1 MPAQKD
7 YLHTC
12 RALHS
17 DLMEILYGRRQ
28 DIRQIEDATAE
39 IRENRQLTYEDIERI
54 LDRNV
59 WNADMFGY
67 WPRRQDIESIL
78 KSKIWSFKEL
88 PGRQDEV
95 ITDMYSVFRQI
106 EPISVILRFVMPEE
120 YGIISAPVEK
130 VLGINYFGSNE
141 MRPEYLHLEK
151 YRTYL
156 CDLRSLRK
164 ERDFDRVADV
174 DMALWVLQM
183 GVLEGRFKDRE
194 DHEILRKDFRK
205 DYKLRAIQAKN
216 LTKHLFRPDTM
227 HRLDLAEALLS
238 SDLQF
243 SGQIAGI
250 EFERSIKIKTKA
262 NPKDGLRNEIEKFC
276 RGKSSHIKYACEAA
290 LDTRNRDAHPDPKP
304 PLDRQEIENLVNVTR
319 QINHMKSK

>member
-12 RALHS
+12 LALHS
-17 DLMEILYGRRQ
+17 DLTEILYGRRQ
-28 DIRQIEDATAE
+28 DIRRIEDVTAE
-39 IRENRQLTYEDIERI
+39 IRKNRQLTYEDIERI

-67 WPRRQDIESIL
+67 WPKRQDIESIL
-78 KSKIWSFKEL
+78 NLNFKDL
-88 PGRQDEV
+88 PGRQDDV
-95 ITDMYSVFRQI
+95 IRDMYSVFRQI

-130 VLGINYFGSNE
+130 VLGVNYFGSHE
-141 MRPEYLHLEK
+141 MDPEYLHLEK
-151 YRTYL
+151 YKIYL
-156 CDLRSLRK
+156 YDLRSLRK

-174 DMALWVLQM
+174 DMALWVLQI
-183 GVLEGRFKDRE
+183 GVLERRLKDHE
-194 DHEILRKDFRK
+194 DQEILRKLREYFRQ
-205 DYKLRAIQAKN
+205 DSKLRAIQARN

-243 SGQIAGI
+243 AGQIAGI
-250 EFERSIKIKTKA
+250 EFERSIKRKTNA
-262 NPKDGLRNEIEKFC
+262 NPKDGLRNEVEKFC
-276 RGKSSHIKYACEAA
+276 LDKSYDIRSDCEAA
-290 LDTRNRDAHPDPKP
+290 LNTRNRAAHPNPKSS
-304 PLDRQEIENLVNVTR
+304 LDKSEIESLIKVTR
-319 QINHMKSK
+319 QINSMKSK

>member
-12 RALHS
+12 LALHS
-17 DLMEILYGRRQ
+17 DLTEILYGRRQ
-28 DIRQIEDATAE
+28 DIRRIEDMTAE
-39 IRENRQLTYEDIERI
+39 IRKNHQLTYEDIEKI

-67 WPRRQDIESIL
+67 WPKRQDIESIL
-78 KSKIWSFKEL
+78 NLNFKDL
-88 PGRQDEV
+88 PGRQDNV
-95 ITDMYSVFRQI
+95 IRHMYSVFRQI

-130 VLGINYFGSNE
+130 VLGMNYFGSYE
-141 MRPEYLHLEK
+141 IHPEYPHLEK
-151 YRTYL
+151 YKIYL

-174 DMALWVLQM
+174 DMALWVLQI
-183 GVLEGRFKDRE
+183 GVLERRLKDHE
-194 DHEILRKDFRK
+194 DQEILRKLREDFRQ
-205 DYKLRAIQAKN
+205 DSKLRAIQARN

-243 SGQIAGI
+243 AGQIAGI
-250 EFERSIKIKTKA
+250 EFERSIKRKTKA
-262 NPKDGLRNEIEKFC
+262 NPKDGLRNEVEKFC
-276 RGKSSHIKYACEAA
+276 LDKSYDIRSDCEAA
-290 LDTRNRDAHPDPKP
+290 LNTRNRAAHPNPKSS
-304 PLDRQEIENLVNVTR
+304 LDKSEIENLIKVTR
-319 QINHMKSK
+319 QINSMKSK

>member
-12 RALHS
+12 LALHS
-17 DLMEILYGRRQ
+17 DLTEILYGRRQ
-28 DIRQIEDATAE
+28 DIRRIENVTAE
-39 IRENRQLTYEDIERI
+39 IRKSRQLTYENIEKI
-54 LDRNV
+54 LDRDI

-67 WPRRQDIESIL
+67 WPKRQDIESIL
-78 KSKIWSFKEL
+78 KSRIWNFKDL
-88 PGRQDEV
+88 PGRQDDV

-130 VLGINYFGSNE
+130 VLGMNYFGSYE
-141 MRPEYLHLEK
+141 IHPEYPHLEK
-151 YRTYL
+151 YKTYL

-174 DMALWVLQM
+174 DMALWVLQI
-183 GVLEGRFKDRE
+183 GVLERRFKDHE
-194 DHEILRKDFRK
+194 DQEILRRLREDFRQ
-205 DYKLRAIQAKN
+205 DSKLREIQARN

-243 SGQIAGI
+243 AGQIAGI
-250 EFERSIKIKTKA
+250 EFERSIKRKTKA
-262 NPKDGLRNEIEKFC
+262 NPKDGLRNEVEKFC
-276 RGKSSHIKYACEAA
+276 RGKPYNIRSDCEAD
-290 LDTRNRDAHPDPKP
+290 LNTRNRAAHPDPKP
-304 PLDRQEIENLVNVTR
+304 PLDRMEIENLVNITR
-319 QINHMKSK
+319 QISR

>member
-1 MPAQKD
+1 MPAQKG

-12 RALHS
+12 LALHS
-17 DLMEILYGRRQ
+17 DLMEILYGHRQ

-39 IRENRQLTYEDIERI
+39 VRENRQLAYEDIERI

-78 KSKIWSFKEL
+78 TKTWSFKEL

-106 EPISVILRFVMPEE
+106 ELISVILRFVMPEE

-130 VLGINYFGSNE
+130 VLGINYFGSHE

-156 CDLRSLRK
+156 YDLRNLRK
-164 ERDFDRVADV
+164 ERGFDRVADV

-194 DHEILRKDFRK
+194 DYETLRKDSRK
-205 DYKLRAIQAKN
+205 DSKLRAIQARN

-262 NPKDGLRNEIEKFC
+262 KPKDGLRNEVEKFC
-276 RGKSSHIKYACEAA
+276 RDKSSDIEYACKAA
-290 LDTRNRDAHPDPKP
+290 LDTRNRAAHPDPKS
-304 PLDRQEIENLVNVTR
+304 PLNRQEIENLINVTR
-319 QINHMKSK
+319 KINRMKSK

>member
-12 RALHS
+12 LALHS
-17 DLMEILYGRRQ
+17 DLTEILYGRRQ
-28 DIRQIEDATAE
+28 DIRRIEDATAE
-39 IRENRQLTYEDIERI
+39 IRESRQLTYEDIEKI
-54 LDRNV
+54 LDRDI

-67 WPRRQDIESIL
+67 WPKRQDIESIL
-78 KSKIWSFKEL
+78 KSKIWNFKDL
-88 PGRQDEV
+88 PGRQDDV

-130 VLGINYFGSNE
+130 VLGMNYFGSYE
-141 MRPEYLHLEK
+141 IHPEYSHLEK
-151 YRTYL
+151 YKIYL

-174 DMALWVLQM
+174 DMALWVLQI
-183 GVLEGRFKDRE
+183 GVLERRFKDHE
-194 DHEILRKDFRK
+194 DQEILRRLREDFRQ
-205 DYKLRAIQAKN
+205 DSKLREIQARN

-243 SGQIAGI
+243 AGQIAGI
-250 EFERSIKIKTKA
+250 EFERSIKRKTKA
-262 NPKDGLRNEIEKFC
+262 NPKDGLRNEVEKFC
-276 RGKSSHIKYACEAA
+276 RGKPYNIRSDCEAD
-290 LDTRNRDAHPDPKP
+290 LNTRNRAAHPDPKP
-304 PLDRQEIENLVNVTR
+304 PLDRMEIENLVNITR
-319 QINHMKSK
+319 QISR